1 MRRPAAAAVGFT
13 LLELVVVICLVGI
26 FASVA
31 LDRLLRY
38 QEIAEKA
45 AMDATIG
52 ALRSAEALQVAAR
65 ITTGGL
71 ASVASL
77 ADENPIDWLAA
88 PPAGY
93 AGAFQN
99 PGAINLPAGT
109 WYFDNVNKELVYI
122 PQRTRFFSPAPGESN
137 RIRFKVIVH
146 ITTEGPARGI
156 SELDVRSLFRGQWS
170 PAF

>member
-71 ASVASL
+71 ASVAAL

-93 AGAFQN
+93 AGVLRDSAASSL
-99 PGAINLPAGT
+99 PGGS
-109 WYFDNVNKELVYI
+109 WYFDNGNKELVYI
-122 PQRTRFFSPAPGESN
+122 PQRTRFFAPAPGDAN
-137 RIRFKVIVH
+137 RIRFKVIVRIIQKRH
-146 ITTEGPARGI
+146 GGEL
-156 SELDVRSLFRGQWS
+156 SELDVRSLFQGQWS

>member
-1 MRRPAAAAVGFT
+1 MRRAAAEVGFT

-45 AMDATIG
+45 TMDATIG

-65 ITTGGL
+65 ITTGGF
-71 ASVASL
+71 ASVAEL

-93 AGAFQN
+93 AGAFDN
-99 PGAINLPAGT
+99 PAALSLPPGS
-109 WYFDNVNKELVYI
+109 WYFDNRNKELVYI
-122 PQRTRFFSPAPGESN
+122 PERTRFFVPAPGESD
-137 RIRFKVIVH
+137 RIRFKVIVRLSTH
-146 ITTEGPARGI
+146 GRVRGI
-156 SELDVRSLFRGQWS
+156 AELDVRSLFRGQWS